1 MRKRCNRRPRAAAA
15 PMIAVMLGVPEM
27 EITERI
33 AVEAFAGGWAVKDH
47 FDMLADCRDILMLAA
62 SEKGDQSTLA
72 ATELGY
78 IALLAVKER
87 HVKTG
92 KFGVSGDELAAL
104 RMLVEQ
110 SADFWHRQ
118 NGATFARHYDAL
130 KRARKMQH
138 TGEVRVCAKS
148 YS

>member
-1 MRKRCNRRPRAAAA
+1 MRKRCNRRVREQAA
-15 PMIAVMLGVPEM
+15 PMLAVMLGVPEM

-47 FDMLADCRDILMLAA
+47 FDRLADCRDLLMLAA
-62 SEKGDQSTLA
+62 SEKDDKSTLA

-78 IALLAVKER
+78 IALLAIKER
-87 HVKTG
+87 HAMTG

-130 KRARKMQH
+130 KQARKMQH
-138 TGEVRVCAKS
+138 KGEIRA
-148 YS
+148 